1 MDKGK
6 GLERDVVG
14 ILSATLAIVVLIVL
28 LENAGGVGTLIS
40 TFVNSWNAL
49 LGTLLNRSPQLAN
62 G

>member
-1 MDKGK
+1 MGK

-28 LENAGGVGTLIS
+28 VENSGGVGTIVS

-49 LGTLLNRSPQLAN
+49 LGTLLNRSPQFAN